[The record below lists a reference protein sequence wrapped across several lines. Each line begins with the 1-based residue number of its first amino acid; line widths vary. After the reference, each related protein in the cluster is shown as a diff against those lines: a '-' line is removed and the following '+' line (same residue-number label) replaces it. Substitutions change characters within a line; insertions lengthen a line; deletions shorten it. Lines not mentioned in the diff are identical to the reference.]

1 LTSQP
6 SCFIVCKKW
15 ENVKARKEMK
25 TLEVLEKVLKGKRL
39 RPSTQRLYRD
49 ALGSLARYCED
60 WPVSGVI
67 INEWLASLEGYADT
81 TIKMWF
87 DFVNSAGKYMQKAY
101 KVNNPC
107 AEAERPKVSKR
118 KRRYFNID
126 EMVAIIKACVNEFE
140 LLLVLTLIDSACRIG
155 ELVNL
160 RGDDVGDGFIKVMGK
175 TGQRR
180 YRLNVGLCEKL
191 KALAGGDDEPVFKQ
205 KSGGFYQDGD
215 GLGHRV
221 RYVVER
227 AGIKGKKV
235 GVHTLRHTSASLLA
249 REYDSALIVKSLL
262 QHDDIKTSMR
272 YIHDAEDLVVGDD
285 RYSPL
290 MLLGEHYRKAG
301 GGNGVIEAEQLTLPD
316 GVSGESMALVP
327 VSGEVVGEVGI
338 DDLVSDM
345 FPKISEGVAVRT
357 VLRYEDLLRM
367 RKVFAWYAKNNP
379 GDSDVAW
386 ARELMKRMLRKGGSE
401 RYAKRK

>member
-1 LTSQP
+1 
-6 SCFIVCKKW
+6 
-15 ENVKARKEMK
+15 MK
-25 TLEVLEKVLKGKRL
+25 TLEVLERVLRGKRL
-39 RPSTQRLYRD
+39 KANTQRHYRE
-49 ALGSLARYCED
+49 ALGSLARYSED

-67 INEWLASLEGYADT
+67 INEWLASLEEYADS

-87 DFVNSAGKYMQKAY
+87 DFVNAAGKYMQKAY
-101 KVNNPC
+101 KVANPC

-118 KRRYFNID
+118 KRRYFTID
-126 EMVAIIKACVNEFE
+126 ELVAIIKACMNEFE
-140 LLLVLTLIDSACRIG
+140 VLLVLTLIDSACRIG

-160 RGDDVGDGFIKVMGK
+160 KGGDVGDGFINVMGK

-180 YRLNVGLCEKL
+180 YRLNGGLCEKL
-191 KALAGGDDEPVFKQ
+191 KALAGGDGEPVFKQ

-290 MLLGEHYRKAG
+290 RLLGERYKKVV
-301 GGNGVIEAEQLTLPD
+301 GGNGVLEAQQLELPD
-316 GVSGESMALVP
+316 GVGGESVALVP
-327 VSGEVVGEVGI
+327 VSSGVVPEAGI
-338 DDLVSDM
+338 DDLVGDM
-345 FPKISEGVAVRT
+345 FPKVREGVAVRT
-357 VLRYEDLLRM
+357 LLKCEDLLLLR
-367 RKVFAWYAKNNP
+367 RILVWYASYNRSSN
-379 GDSDVAW
+379 DAVR
-386 ARELMKRMLRKGGSE
+386 ARELVKRMLRKDGSE
-401 RYAKRK
+401 FYSRRK

>member
-1 LTSQP
+1 
-6 SCFIVCKKW
+6 
-15 ENVKARKEMK
+15 MK

-39 RPSTQRLYRD
+39 KPNTQRHYRE
-49 ALGSLARYCED
+49 ALGSLAGYSEG
-60 WPVSGVI
+60 WPASGVI

-81 TIKMWF
+81 TVKMWF
-87 DFVNSAGKYMQKAY
+87 DFVNAAGKYTQKAH
-101 KVNNPC
+101 KVGNPC

-118 KRRYFNID
+118 KRRYFTID
-126 EMVAIIKACVNEFE
+126 ELVAIIKACTNEFE

-160 RGDDVGDGFIKVMGK
+160 RGGDVGDGFIEVMGK

-191 KALAGGDDEPVFKQ
+191 KTMAGGGDEPVFKR

-262 QHDDIKTSMR
+262 QHDDIKTSMK

-290 MLLGEHYRKAG
+290 RLLGERYKKFVG
-301 GGNGVIEAEQLTLPD
+301 GDGVIKVEQLQLTE
-316 GVSGESMALVP
+316 GERIGESVALVA
-327 VSGEVVGEVGI
+327 VSSEVVAQDNVS
-338 DDLVSDM
+338 DLVGDM
-345 FPKISEGVAVRT
+345 FPKIVEGVAVRT
-357 VLRYEDLLRM
+357 VLKYEDLVRL
-367 RKVFAWYAKNNP
+367 RKVFMWYARNGP
-379 GDSDVAW
+379 GGSDVAW

-401 RYAKRK
+401 RYGGKK